1 MHACTMCSRS
11 YKSLSYYERHI
22 QRCHPNSNPLGD
34 DVNITIPQLYEWCL
48 ELSKQNERLQQ
59 KVDELIQWKN
69 ERVMTQ
75 RPCHGV
81 EALNQRNV
89 ACMDDYLRENVLT
102 EDQFV
107 CMRNYEVMN
116 GLMYALTSRFP
127 LKDVHTLPLVAFT
140 HTVNEVF
147 IRKETEWQSM
157 TTHELKKI
165 LEYISKECMQWL
177 MKWHDQNQA
186 KWGQEQYM
194 DEYTNTLRKF
204 LIPYDDTLLLKIKK
218 RLYVY
223 LKRPNTLPF

>member
-1 MHACTMCSRS
+1 MVFR
-11 YKSLSYYERHI
+11 I
-22 QRCHPNSNPLGD
+22 VQ
-34 DVNITIPQLYEWCL
+34 
-48 ELSKQNERLQQ
+48 QNERLQQ

-140 HTVNEVF
+140 HTV
-147 IRKETEWQSM
+147 K
-157 TTHELKKI
+157 
-165 LEYISKECMQWL
+165 
-177 MKWHDQNQA
+177 
-186 KWGQEQYM
+186 
-194 DEYTNTLRKF
+194 
-204 LIPYDDTLLLKIKK
+204 
-218 RLYVY
+218 
-223 LKRPNTLPF
+223 

>member
-1 MHACTMCSRS
+1 
-11 YKSLSYYERHI
+11 
-22 QRCHPNSNPLGD
+22 
-34 DVNITIPQLYEWCL
+34 
-48 ELSKQNERLQQ
+48 LSKQNEHLQQ

-69 ERVMTQ
+69 ERVVIQT
-75 RPCHGV
+75 PCHGV
-81 EALNQRNV
+81 DALNQRNV
-89 ACMDDYLRENVLT
+89 ACIEDYLRENVLT

-107 CMRNYEVMN
+107 CIRNDEVMH

-127 LKDVHTLPLVAFT
+127 LKDVHTLPVVAFT
-140 HTVNEVF
+140 HTANEVF
-147 IRKETEWQSM
+147 IRKETGWQSM

-165 LEYISKECMQWL
+165 LEYTSKECMQWL

-223 LKRPNTLPF
+223 LKQSNPLH